1 MKKIINIIIFT
12 VAGLSCLLA
21 LIFVGVYKD
30 DKTLY
35 DEVGLVKEKNPQ
47 IIEDF
52 LSVTPDNLPEYIAEN
67 QKIANELAAD
77 LKEKQLPKDILYT
90 YISNLSELT
99 AETFPDFKNT
109 FPTYS
114 KSMLARG
121 EIAKTYTDGFNAIN
135 EFSELNGYINTLNE
149 EYVLL
154 KQSYITDKE
163 HLRAL
168 NSFLGRTSLIAETVS
183 KTKQSNQILEL
194 QEAIVSSTKAAKLLN
209 LSIAFFYVTLF
220 AAIVFAILF
229 ALFQIFANIKQSY
242 QVFIAIAIMAILIFI
257 AYLVSSSDLTASA
270 IKMGLT
276 SSQIKMIG
284 AGVITCYVFFFA
296 AILSIIISWIIN
308 LFKKI

>member
-1 MKKIINIIIFT
+1 M
-12 VAGLSCLLA
+12 
-21 LIFVGVYKD
+21 
-30 DKTLY
+30 
-35 DEVGLVKEKNPQ
+35 
-47 IIEDF
+47 
-52 LSVTPDNLPEYIAEN
+52 LPEAKLEN
-67 QKIANELAAD
+67 
-77 LKEKQLPKDILYT
+77 LYRRL
-90 YISNLSELT
+90 NV
-99 AETFPDFKNT
+99 
-109 FPTYS
+109 
-114 KSMLARG
+114 
-121 EIAKTYTDGFNAIN
+121 IN

-242 QVFIAIAIMAILIFI
+242 QVFIAIAICILIFI